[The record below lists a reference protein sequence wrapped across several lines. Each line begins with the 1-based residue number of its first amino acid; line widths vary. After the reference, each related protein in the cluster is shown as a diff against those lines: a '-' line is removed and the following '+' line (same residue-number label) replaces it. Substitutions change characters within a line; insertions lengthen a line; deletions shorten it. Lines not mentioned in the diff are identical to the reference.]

1 MVTGAL
7 LQMTSTVPLL
17 RTSFQEINP
26 IFMDSSKEAAEKED
40 RQQNTSETY
49 LFLRGKCIHCT
60 L

>member
-17 RTSFQEINP
+17 RTSFQEINT